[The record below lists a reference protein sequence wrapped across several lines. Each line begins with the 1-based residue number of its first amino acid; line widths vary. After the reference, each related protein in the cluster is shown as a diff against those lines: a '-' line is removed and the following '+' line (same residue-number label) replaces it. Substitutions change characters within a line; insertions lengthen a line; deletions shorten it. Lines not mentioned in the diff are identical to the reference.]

1 MVGNLLTY
9 NSGLSLEAKS
19 ISSISLLDY
28 GVYYIL
34 VDYNKFIRLI
44 LIVDKRTV
52 LISKITT
59 FSTVFN
65 VLFDLVVYIIGLQWY
80 WLVLD
85 NIITELI
92 CILIT
97 RFILK
102 DKKMLYGKINTI
114 YKYKNSI
121 FSTIIDSGAR
131 RVLYVLMTFILSW
144 LGDVR
149 YARYIIITSI
159 IDQLINPTFSNVAF
173 TGILLNDNY
182 DKNDVRGVI
191 CKFSIKYALFCS
203 LLSLPLSLLFKDGN
217 ISYLLLIILTGV
229 MTLVNSIQSYYT
241 GLNRYNNLYN
251 SISKAQIVCTI
262 SSLLWLA
269 FSVLVIGNE
278 YVAYLVWIIRNIIN
292 ITLLKM
298 YYKRFAE
305 NNCL

>member
-1 MVGNLLTY
+1 MP
-9 NSGLSLEAKS
+9 
-19 ISSISLLDY
+19 
-28 GVYYIL
+28 
-34 VDYNKFIRLI
+34 
-44 LIVDKRTV
+44 
-52 LISKITT
+52 
-59 FSTVFN
+59 
-65 VLFDLVVYIIGLQWY
+65 
-80 WLVLD
+80 
-85 NIITELI
+85 
-92 CILIT
+92 
-97 RFILK
+97 
-102 DKKMLYGKINTI
+102 
-114 YKYKNSI
+114 
-121 FSTIIDSGAR
+121 
-131 RVLYVLMTFILSW
+131 FILSW